1 MGKERFLWEYG
12 ALPTPVVAVLAVALS
27 LSGPCALWRV
37 ALPTSPIVR
46 RTQPSLTDFPGRCMV
61 HVSVHVECSVTA
73 CHFRRFDSCFPQS
86 PEDSS
91 CHFGHFKQSLL
102 TLPSVLL
109 VFTLCL
115 SRYLYFLIYLTVRD
129 TILYEYVSSQF
140 RHLHKHA

>member
-1 MGKERFLWEYG
+1 MGVRR
-12 ALPTPVVAVLAVALS
+12 PPHTRRRHVV
-27 LSGPCALWRV
+27 SGFV
-37 ALPTSPIVR
+37 IVR
-46 RTQPSLTDFPGRCMV
+46 AMRSMARCFADISDCSPPTTIADRLSRSLV

-91 CHFGHFKQSLL
+91 CHFGHFKRSLL

-129 TILYEYVSSQF
+129 TILYEYASSQF
-140 RHLHKHA
+140 QHLHKHA